1 MTLGMSAVMEIIG
14 SFVDEQLCVRG
25 ISDLREAQVH
35 DFRVFYPFPSHHIE
49 HAMGKPKS
57 KVRLF
62 VLIGGITGILTALAI
77 TIGTS
82 WEWNLVAGGKPII
95 SWPPFIIICFELM
108 ILFGG
113 ISAVTS
119 FLINAGLPAFES
131 KSGYQSR
138 FSEDRFGVVV
148 SCDEADSARIE
159 NIESILRNAGAE
171 EVLREAA

>member
-1 MTLGMSAVMEIIG
+1 MQIVG
-14 SFVDEQLCVRG
+14 SFADEHLCVRG
-25 ISDLREAQVH
+25 IEDLHQAQVR
-35 DFRVFYPFPSHHIE
+35 DFRVFYPFPSHAIE
-49 HAMGKPKS
+49 HAMHKPTS
-57 KVRLF
+57 RVRAL
-62 VLIGGITGILTALAI
+62 VLTGGILGVLTGLAV

-108 ILFGG
+108 VLFGG
-113 ISAVTS
+113 IFALVS
-119 FLINAGLPAFES
+119 FFINAGLPAFES
-131 KSGYQSR
+131 KRGYNSR

>member
-1 MTLGMSAVMEIIG
+1 MDIVG
-14 SFVDEQLCVRG
+14 SFPDEHLCVRG
-25 ISDLREAQVH
+25 IEDLHQAQVR
-35 DFRVFYPFPSHHIE
+35 DFHVFYPFPSHAIE

-57 KVRLF
+57 RVRAV
-62 VLIGGITGILTALAI
+62 VLAGGIIGVLTGLAV

-82 WEWNLVAGGKPII
+82 WEWNLVVGGKPIV

-108 ILFGG
+108 ILTGG
-113 ISAVTS
+113 ILAVVS

-131 KSGYQSR
+131 KSGYSSR
-138 FSEDRFGVVV
+138 FSEDRFGLVVK
-148 SCDEADSARIE
+148 CDESDSARIE